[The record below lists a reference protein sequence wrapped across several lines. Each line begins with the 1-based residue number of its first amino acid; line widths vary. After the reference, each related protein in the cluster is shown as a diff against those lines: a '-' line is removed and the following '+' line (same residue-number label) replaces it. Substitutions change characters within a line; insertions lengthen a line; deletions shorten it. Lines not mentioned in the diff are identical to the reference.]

1 MAQFGCG
8 YFNALRDPNMSGP
21 TPVVIAGPSG
31 VGKGTI
37 IAKLQA
43 RFPNQ
48 FGFCVSHTTRQP
60 RPGEENGTHYHFV
73 EKSEME
79 RGIEVADRVPC
90 ASMYSYLP
98 FYCCVPTCDVHPA
111 PVLPLTPPLPSP
123 PAGWRVHRVRARTHQ
138 HLRD

>member
-1 MAQFGCG
+1 
-8 YFNALRDPNMSGP
+8 MSGP

-79 RGIEVADRVPC
+79 RGIEVAG
-90 ASMYSYLP
+90 
-98 FYCCVPTCDVHPA
+98 CVYPVHPFHYTLLLR
-111 PVLPLTPPLPSP
+111 LPLISFFGFVALLSLMFTVTADHP
-123 PAGWRVHRVRARTHQ
+123 
-138 HLRD
+138 

>member
-1 MAQFGCG
+1 MVQFGCG

-79 RGIEVADRVPC
+79 RGIEVA
-90 ASMYSYLP
+90 A
-98 FYCCVPTCDVHPA
+98 CVFPVHPYYCTLLMH
-111 PVLPLTPPLPSP
+111 LPPFPLRSV
-123 PAGWRVHRVRARTHQ
+123 ALLSLMFTHVTTA
-138 HLRD
+138 LP